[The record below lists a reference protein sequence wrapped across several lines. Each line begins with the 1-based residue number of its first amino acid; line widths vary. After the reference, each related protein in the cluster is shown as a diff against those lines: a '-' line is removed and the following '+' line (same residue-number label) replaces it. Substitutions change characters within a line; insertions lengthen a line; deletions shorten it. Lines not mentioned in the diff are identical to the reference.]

1 MTVNLKVDL
10 NFKIKKL
17 DGTDFIDLEPDG
29 VGENGQAKFKESKP
43 MTLRK
48 AIVDSLTSN
57 YQDEQKLEASKKAER
72 GWLAMKIHGHPDP
85 LIELTVDEVKL
96 CKDLIG
102 KRYSPLVVALCWQ
115 ILDPAS
121 EK

>member
-10 NFKIKKL
+10 NFKIKRL
-17 DGTDFIDLEPDG
+17 DGTEFIEMESDG
-29 VGENGQAKFKESKP
+29 VDEKGQPKFKESKP

-48 AIVDSLTSN
+48 AITDALTSN
-57 YQDEQKLEASKKAER
+57 YQDEQKLEATTKAKR
-72 GWLAMKIHGHPDP
+72 GWLAMKIWNHPDP
-85 LIELTVDEVKL
+85 IIELSVDDVKL

-102 KRYSPLVVALCWQ
+102 KRYNPLIIALAWSV
-115 ILDPAS
+115 LDPAS

>member
-1 MTVNLKVDL
+1 MKVDL
-10 NFKIKKL
+10 NFKIKRL
-17 DGTDFIDLEPDG
+17 DGSEFIDVESDG
-29 VGENGQAKFKESKP
+29 VDENGKPKYKESKP

-48 AIVDSLTSN
+48 AIVDSLTSS

-72 GWLAMKIHGHPDP
+72 GWLAMKIWNHPEA
-85 LIELTVDEVKL
+85 LIDLSVDDVKL

-102 KRYSPLVVALCWQ
+102 KRFNPLIVALSWSV
-115 ILDPAS
+115 LDPAS

>member
-1 MTVNLKVDL
+1 MKIDL
-10 NFKIKKL
+10 NFKLKKL
-17 DGTDFIDLEPDG
+17 DGSDLIDLEPDG
-29 VGENGQAKFKESKP
+29 LDETGQPKFKPSKP
-43 MTLRK
+43 LTLRK

-57 YQDEQKLEASKKAER
+57 FQDEQKLEAMKKAKR
-72 GWLAMKIHGHPDP
+72 GWLAMKIWDHKDP
-85 LIELTVDEVKL
+85 LIELTAEEVTL

-102 KRYSPLVVALCWQ
+102 KRYSPLVVAQAWS

>member
-1 MTVNLKVDL
+1 MKVDL
-10 NFKIKKL
+10 NFKLKTL
-17 DGTDFIDLEPDG
+17 EGTDLIEMETDGID
-29 VGENGQAKFKESKP
+29 ENGKPKFKESPP

-57 YQDEQKLEASKKAER
+57 FQDEQKLEASKKAKR
-72 GWLAMKIHGHPDP
+72 GWLAMKIWDHKDP
-85 LIELTVDEVKL
+85 LIELTAEEVTL
-96 CKDLIG
+96 CKDLVG
-102 KRYSPLVVALCWQ
+102 KRYNPLIVAQAWS

>member
-1 MTVNLKVDL
+1 MKVDL
-10 NFKIKKL
+10 NFKIKRL
-17 DGTDFIDLEPDG
+17 DGSEFIDLEADG
-29 VGENGQAKFKESKP
+29 VDEDGKPKFKESKP

-72 GWLAMKIHGHPDP
+72 GFLAMKIWNHPEPAID
-85 LIELTVDEVKL
+85 LTVEEIAL

-102 KRYSPLVVALCWQ
+102 KRFTPLIIALSWSV
-115 ILDPAS
+115 LDPAS